1 MRLLFR
7 GFSRSSLITAGVCL
21 ALVPITLFVSAQGTL
36 PPIQFNVP
44 YRCADGTTYII
55 QRCEMGRKA
64 EVCFYRI
71 EKNGQLETEAY
82 NFRSQ
87 MTGWMTSCPPQPQSQ
102 AAPAGSPGVQTG
114 PVPGQPLNP
123 PYLSEM
129 PAPERVI
136 AVLKGPTPKAT
147 ALLQIGAFYQLE
159 EVIRTLAGPRAIR
172 IS

>member
-1 MRLLFR
+1 MRFPFRCSYRVLL
-7 GFSRSSLITAGVCL
+7 IAAGVLL

-82 NFRSQ
+82 NVRSQ
-87 MTGWMTSCPPQPQSQ
+87 MTGWMTACPPPPQ
-102 AAPAGSPGVQTG
+102 APAG
-114 PVPGQPLNP
+114 
-123 PYLSEM
+123 E
-129 PAPERVI
+129 
-136 AVLKGPTPKAT
+136 PKS
-147 ALLQIGAFYQLE
+147 G
-159 EVIRTLAGPRAIR
+159 GRAAR
-172 IS
+172 